1 MGRPW
6 LKIDYGHSQ
15 EVRQLDDHMRG
26 IDPMVSEFMRSIRE
40 KTEPT
45 MTGEEGRLDL
55 AMVLKAYESAKTGLP
70 VLLGSDF

>member
-1 MGRPW
+1 M
-6 LKIDYGHSQ
+6 KIDYGHSQ
-15 EVRQLDDHMRG
+15 EVRHLDDHMRG
-26 IDPMVSEFMRSIRE
+26 IDPMMSEFMRSIRE

-70 VLLGSDF
+70 VLLDSDF

>member
-1 MGRPW
+1 
-6 LKIDYGHSQ
+6 
-15 EVRQLDDHMRG
+15 MRG

-55 AMVLKAYESAKTGLP
+55 AMVLKAYESANTGLP